1 MKANELNSQNN
12 SITKKLYDL
21 YLEFYKNENNFQN
34 FNTNLKYKGYLNTM
48 SAKLHLQH
56 IHYFFVPYLIY

>member
-34 FNTNLKYKGYLNTM
+34 FNTNLKYKGY
-48 SAKLHLQH
+48 
-56 IHYFFVPYLIY
+56 